1 MSKQELEADTL
12 EMTAQARTGSDAT
25 KVPTEELETLGAG
38 QDFHFRNLAAQET
51 SFSWGARA
59 LNFSSEAL
67 DSTK

>member
-1 MSKQELEADTL
+1 MRQARARSDTL

-51 SFSWGARA
+51 SFSWGRA
-59 LNFSSEAL
+59 P
-67 DSTK
+67 